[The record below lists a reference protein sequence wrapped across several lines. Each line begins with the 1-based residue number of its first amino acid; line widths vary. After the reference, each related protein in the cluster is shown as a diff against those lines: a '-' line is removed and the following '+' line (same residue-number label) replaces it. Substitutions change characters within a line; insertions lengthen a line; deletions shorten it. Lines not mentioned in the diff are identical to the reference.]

1 MIGLDELD
9 CLDYLIWLR
18 TGDRVAKRLNM
29 DQASVSRKA
38 RRAVAAFGLYVKKSS
53 GEWDVEGDLSL
64 LNMER
69 QVHQD
74 CRWKFSRL
82 RSPSTS
88 HSPADF
94 LTSRPKAATARRAL
108 RETEA

>member
-38 RRAVAAFGLYVKKSS
+38 RRAVTAFGLDVKKRPVN
-53 GEWDVEGDLSL
+53 G
-64 LNMER
+64 
-69 QVHQD
+69 
-74 CRWKFSRL
+74 
-82 RSPSTS
+82 
-88 HSPADF
+88 
-94 LTSRPKAATARRAL
+94 TSRVISAC
-108 RETEA
+108 